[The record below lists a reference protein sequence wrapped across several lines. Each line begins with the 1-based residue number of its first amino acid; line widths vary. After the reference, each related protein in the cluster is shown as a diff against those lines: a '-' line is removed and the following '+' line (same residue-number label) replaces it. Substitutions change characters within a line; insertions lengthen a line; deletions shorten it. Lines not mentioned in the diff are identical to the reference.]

1 MESSETL
8 ENLWKSLRIQDFALF
23 QKQNISVPYFGN
35 ISQKAE
41 QKCPILGKILKT
53 EQFCSVLGKI
63 LRTEQN
69 CSVLGRSST
78 ESKRILWN
86 LRHFRE
92 SQGILGCRESYR
104 IP

>member
-1 MESSETL
+1 
-8 ENLWKSLRIQDFALF
+8 LRIQDFALF

-41 QKCPILGKILKT
+41 QKCPILGENSQNRTKL
-53 EQFCSVLGKI
+53 FCFLII

-69 CSVLGRSST
+69 CSAFGKILRPEQNCSVLGRNSK